1 MFVIKVNGVNSGSGQ
16 TLAEIDN
23 GGVTFLDLSK
33 GPSYWADYI
42 YKLLIKL
49 RNNRSAYNVEKFS
62 FNRFSKHLIDLY
74 R

>member
-1 MFVIKVNGVNSGSGQ
+1 M
-16 TLAEIDN
+16 DN

-42 YKLLIKL
+42 YKLFIKL

-62 FNRFSKHLIDLY
+62 FNRFSKQLIDLY